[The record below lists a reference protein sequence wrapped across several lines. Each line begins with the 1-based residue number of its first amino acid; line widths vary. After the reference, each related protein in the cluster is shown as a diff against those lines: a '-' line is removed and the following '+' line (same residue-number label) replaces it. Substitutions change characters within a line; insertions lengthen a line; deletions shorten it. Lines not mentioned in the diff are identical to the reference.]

1 MKEIRNSYEPCTLC
15 GQQRGVGYVETL
27 PSGIDAWTQGLPRQP
42 YGSNF
47 DTLFDR
53 VCLTC
58 NGSGEI
64 FDPGFCVMCGRKKPV
79 EICPTCNGTGK
90 TGS

>member
-1 MKEIRNSYEPCTLC
+1 MSRALC
-15 GQQRGVGYVETL
+15 AVSNAEWVML
-27 PSGIDAWTQGLPRQP
+27 KPSQVALMAWTQGLPRQP